1 MAAPH
6 PAGNRSGGRQV
17 GAGSGLSGLQRRPPE
32 TIRGWA
38 IPAATDIAFA
48 LGVLSLLGPRVP
60 VSLKIFLTALAF
72 PTAPELGDAVKVGV
86 FAGSILSATA
96 GALVLRLVGAKE
108 ADPALHPEEADRSA

>member
-1 MAAPH
+1 M
-6 PAGNRSGGRQV
+6 
-17 GAGSGLSGLQRRPPE
+17 
-32 TIRGWA
+32 
-38 IPAATDIAFA
+38 
-48 LGVLSLLGPRVP
+48 LSLLGPRVP